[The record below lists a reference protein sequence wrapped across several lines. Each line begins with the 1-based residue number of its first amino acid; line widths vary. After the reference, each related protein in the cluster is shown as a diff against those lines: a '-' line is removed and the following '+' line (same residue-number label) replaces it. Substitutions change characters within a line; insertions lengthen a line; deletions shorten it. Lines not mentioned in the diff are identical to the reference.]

1 MAPRNRPHILVARP
15 AETDPYTSHTSGRE
29 SPRPPA
35 PIDRL
40 AHGNALAL
48 ATEAAATAGQL
59 RRHETGAA
67 LGVTPA
73 SDGVYVVF
81 DSFPGFELQNTA
93 FDPQRSGVQP
103 ELLAVQRVVAGG
115 EVVERATVFVPDGKL
130 RYFLQRF
137 EQYATEDTRTGAP
150 RHRNFVERIAAVRLA
165 TIEAL
170 WTDDPDDFPEANVI
184 MWWEVWL
191 RHRDGVELDRLNDLA
206 GQLGVQVGD
215 RHLVFDNRTIVLV
228 RASAIQLAAAIDLL
242 DDFAELRRAKVTAD
256 LFSRANAAEQAD
268 WTAELLARTE
278 RPSEE
283 APAVCVLDTGINREH
298 PLLAGS
304 LDPSD
309 VHACEPTWGTHDHD
323 GHGTEM
329 AGVALYGDL
338 VAAFETIG
346 AVRLRHK
353 LESVKILPPALAVNQ
368 PDLYGAITADA
379 VSRVEIQAPQRRRAF
394 SMAITADAGGV
405 AGTPTS
411 WSAAVDALAAGRAFD
426 AENGELCYLDEASID
441 DHRLFVVSAG
451 NVREF
456 DGAEEHLDRS
466 DLEPVEDPA
475 QAWNALTVGAYTDLV
490 DVAASGADFN
500 DWLPVAPVG
509 ELSPFSRTSVSFQ
522 SQWPIK
528 PEVVLEGG
536 NTARSPGDEIDWPE
550 SLQVLTTCR
559 EHVRRLLTTTHAT
572 SAATA
577 KASQVAG
584 AIAAEYPSLWPE
596 TIRAL
601 VVHSAEWTPAMH
613 AQLDR
618 AGNSRRAREALV
630 RRYGFGV
637 PSSDRALRS
646 AGDALT
652 LVLQDTIRPFE
663 DSRLRE
669 MHTHDLPWPTEAL
682 EDLAEAPVRLRVT
695 LSYFIEPNPTRRGW
709 KRRYRYASHGL
720 RFELKQP
727 NETNDDFRKRLN
739 KRALDEE
746 EGRPTGSDT
755 GGWYLG
761 SQARTRGSL
770 HVDFWD
776 GTAIELASR
785 GRLAIFPVTGW
796 WKEQASRD
804 RSHLGARY
812 SLVLSI
818 QTPVESADLW
828 TPVANQVGLPITIV
842 T

>member
-40 AHGNALAL
+40 AHGNALAR
-48 ATEAAATAGQL
+48 ATEAAATAGNE
-59 RRHETGAA
+59 RRRQTGAA
-67 LGVTPA
+67 IGVAPA

-81 DSFPGFELQNTA
+81 DSFPGFDLQTSA
-93 FDPQRSGVQP
+93 FDPQRSGDQP
-103 ELLAVQRVVAGG
+103 ELLAVQRVFVGDQ
-115 EVVERATVFVPDGKL
+115 VVERATVFVPDGKL

-137 EQYATEDTRTGAP
+137 EQYATENTRTGAP
-150 RHRNFVERIAAVRLA
+150 RNSNFVERIAAVRLA

-170 WTDDPDDFPEANVI
+170 WTDAPDDFPAANAVV
-184 MWWEVWL
+184 WWEVWL
-191 RHRDGVELDRLNDLA
+191 RHRDGAELERLDGLA
-206 GQLGVQVGD
+206 ERLGVRVGD

-228 RASAIQLAAAIDLL
+228 HASATQLAAAVDLL
-242 DDFAELRRAKVTAD
+242 DDFAELRRAKVTTEF
-256 LFSRANAAEQAD
+256 FSRANATEQAD
-268 WTAELLARTE
+268 WVAELLARTE
-278 RPSEE
+278 RPGDG
-283 APAVCVLDTGINREH
+283 APVVCVLDTGINREH

-304 LDPSD
+304 LDESD
-309 VHACEPTWGTHDHD
+309 VHACEPAWATHDHD

-329 AGVALYGDL
+329 AGLALYGDL
-338 VAAFETIG
+338 VSAFETVG
-346 AVRLRHK
+346 VVRLRHD
-353 LESVKILPPALAVNQ
+353 LESVKILPPSPAVND

-394 SMAITADAGGV
+394 SMAVTADADGV

-426 AENGELCYLDEASID
+426 AENGELRYLDEASID

-451 NVREF
+451 NVRAF
-456 DGAEEHLDRS
+456 DGTEAHLDRS
-466 DLEPVEDPA
+466 DLEPIEDPA

-490 DVAASGADFN
+490 DVAASGSDFD
-500 DWLPVAPVG
+500 DWVPVAPPG

-528 PEVVLEGG
+528 PEIVLEGG
-536 NTARSPGDEIDWPE
+536 NTARSPGGEIDWPE
-550 SLQVLTTCR
+550 SLQLLTTHR
-559 EHVRRLLTTTHAT
+559 TPAQRLLTTTNAT

-577 KASQVAG
+577 QAAQLAG

-601 VVHSAEWTPAMH
+601 LVHSAEWTPAMH
-613 AQLDR
+613 AQLDA
-618 AGNSRRAREALV
+618 AGNSRRARETLI

-727 NETNDDFRKRLN
+727 NETNDDFHKRLN

-746 EGRPTGSDT
+746 EGRPTGGDT

-785 GRLAIFPVTGW
+785 GRLAVFPVTGW

-804 RSHLGARY
+804 RSDLGARY
-812 SLVLSI
+812 ALVLSI
-818 QTPVESADLW
+818 QTPVETADLW
-828 TPVANQVGLPITIV
+828 TPVAQQVGLPITIV